1 MNYVGQPLKRFE
13 DPRLIT
19 GKGLFVDDVKLPTM
33 LYAAFHRSR
42 HAHARIRSIDVS
54 AARQAPGVV
63 AVLTGNDLEGVLG
76 DIPPRVLEEWEMDEL
91 NAPELPVLAKDKAFF
106 VGQTVAV
113 VVAQERYLA
122 RDAVDLIQVDYA
134 PLPPVL
140 DPLEAVR
147 EDATPLHEALGSN
160 IMMRKQHDRQG
171 RGLDEAFA
179 RADRVIR
186 QQYTVQRLAPLPL
199 ETRCCVAHYQAPED
213 LLTVWASTQ
222 GPHRYKRLLA
232 LHLNRPQD
240 SVRVI
245 APDVGG
251 GYGEKGGLFPEDIA
265 VAYLSV
271 CLGRPIN
278 WVAERHENMLTF
290 HGRGHIADV
299 EVAVRND
306 GTILGLRMRN
316 VVDCGAFCGNST
328 TTPPYTSS
336 HRIMGPYTT
345 PAARVEV
352 LGVTTNKGPTGAY
365 RGAGGPESAF
375 CMERTMD
382 LIARDLGLDPVEVRR
397 KNFIGA
403 DAFPY
408 ETPTGITY
416 DSGDYEK
423 SLDRALELSDYYG
436 WCAKARQSVTADGPL
451 IGVGVATVIKMGGAA
466 GEARMEDAW
475 LSIASSGTITARTGV
490 SPHGQGSAICLAQ
503 IVADQLGVHPYD
515 VEVLHGDTDVVPSGG
530 GTGAT
535 RGTVVGASAMHEVG
549 QKARLKLSRI
559 AAHLL
564 DCPDQEVRFEAGRVY
579 HPSNPER
586 AMAFSE
592 LAAAAHDAARLPPKV
607 EVGLDFHDRFTLG
620 VPYYNPHAFGAH
632 VVVVEVDK
640 ETGEVKIIKYVAVHD
655 CGRIINPLIVDG
667 QVHGAIAQG
676 IGQALMEGM
685 VYSPEG
691 QPLTGSLLDYAIPT
705 AEETPRFI
713 TDTVET
719 PSPLTP
725 TGAKGVGELPTV
737 ATPVAVAN
745 AVLDA
750 LSHLGV
756 RHIDTPLTPEKVWR
770 AMQGAE

>member
-1 MNYVGQPLKRFE
+1 
-13 DPRLIT
+13 
-19 GKGLFVDDVKLPTM
+19 
-33 LYAAFHRSR
+33 
-42 HAHARIRSIDVS
+42 
-54 AARQAPGVV
+54 
-63 AVLTGNDLEGVLG
+63 
-76 DIPPRVLEEWEMDEL
+76 
-91 NAPELPVLAKDKAFF
+91 
-106 VGQTVAV
+106 V

-222 GPHRYKRLLA
+222 GQHRYKRLLA
-232 LHLNRPQD
+232 LHLNRRQD

-306 GTILGLRMRN
+306 GTVLGLRMRN

-336 HRIMGPYTT
+336 HRIMGPYKT

-436 WCAKARQSVTADGPL
+436 WCEKAR
-451 IGVGVATVIKMGGAA
+451 
-466 GEARMEDAW
+466 
-475 LSIASSGTITARTGV
+475 
-490 SPHGQGSAICLAQ
+490 
-503 IVADQLGVHPYD
+503 
-515 VEVLHGDTDVVPSGG
+515 
-530 GTGAT
+530 
-535 RGTVVGASAMHEVG
+535 
-549 QKARLKLSRI
+549 
-559 AAHLL
+559 
-564 DCPDQEVRFEAGRVY
+564 
-579 HPSNPER
+579 
-586 AMAFSE
+586 
-592 LAAAAHDAARLPPKV
+592 
-607 EVGLDFHDRFTLG
+607 
-620 VPYYNPHAFGAH
+620 
-632 VVVVEVDK
+632 
-640 ETGEVKIIKYVAVHD
+640 
-655 CGRIINPLIVDG
+655 
-667 QVHGAIAQG
+667 
-676 IGQALMEGM
+676 
-685 VYSPEG
+685 
-691 QPLTGSLLDYAIPT
+691 
-705 AEETPRFI
+705 
-713 TDTVET
+713 
-719 PSPLTP
+719 
-725 TGAKGVGELPTV
+725 
-737 ATPVAVAN
+737 
-745 AVLDA
+745 
-750 LSHLGV
+750 
-756 RHIDTPLTPEKVWR
+756 
-770 AMQGAE
+770 